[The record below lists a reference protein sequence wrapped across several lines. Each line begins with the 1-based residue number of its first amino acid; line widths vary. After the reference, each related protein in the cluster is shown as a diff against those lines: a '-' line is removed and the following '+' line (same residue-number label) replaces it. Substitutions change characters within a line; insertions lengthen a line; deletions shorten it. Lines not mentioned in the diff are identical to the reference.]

1 MIKHIEDFLL
11 ELGKGFMFVG
21 SQQRVTLGNTHY
33 YVDMVF
39 YNKIL
44 KCYVLID
51 LKIGHLKP
59 ENMGQMNMYLNYYEK
74 EVNTEEDNKPIGI
87 VLCAEKDEIVAEY
100 SLEGLNNNIF
110 ASQYTYCIPD
120 KEQLIKEVEKVLRE
134 NEE

>member
-11 ELGKGFMFVG
+11 ELGK
-21 SQQRVTLGNTHY
+21 RVYVCWFTTKSNIRQYTLLCRY
-33 YVDMVF
+33 
-39 YNKIL
+39 
-44 KCYVLID
+44 
-51 LKIGHLKP
+51 
-59 ENMGQMNMYLNYYEK
+59 MYLNYYEK
-74 EVNTEEDNKPIGI
+74 EVNTEEDNNPIGI